1 LFSPSVKD
9 RLTATGGPLQD
20 LVLTP
25 DTVIARWANAALVV
39 HAAGHEGGV
48 TDVGIARRPTAN
60 GGPPEFEVSG
70 RMAPFAGLFP
80 YGVTSVFELTDR
92 PDEIV
97 VVTKDGAERVPVT

>member
-1 LFSPSVKD
+1 MD
-9 RLTATGGPLQD
+9 D

-39 HAAGHEGGV
+39 HASGHEGGIS
-48 TDVGIARRPTAN
+48 DIGIDRRPSN
-60 GGPPEFEVSG
+60 GGALEFEVKG

-97 VVTKDGAERVPVT
+97 VVTRDGNEHVQVT

>member
-1 LFSPSVKD
+1 MD
-9 RLTATGGPLQD
+9 D

-39 HAAGHEGGV
+39 HASGHEGGV
-48 TDVGIARRPTAN
+48 TDVGIAQQPSN
-60 GGPPEFEVSG
+60 SGPPHFQVKA

-80 YGVTSVFELTDR
+80 YGVTSVFELAHK

-97 VVTKDGAERVPVT
+97 VVTREGTERVEVT

>member
-1 LFSPSVKD
+1 MH
-9 RLTATGGPLQD
+9 D

-39 HAAGHEGGV
+39 HAAGHEGGIS
-48 TDVGIARRPTAN
+48 DIGIDRRPSN
-60 GGPPEFEVSG
+60 GGAPEFEVKG

-97 VVTKDGAERVPVT
+97 VVTRDGNEHVQVT